1 MFALSQTLHG
11 MDCLPYPVGKIV
23 YLHKATCLRY
33 RERGKER
40 GEGRE
45 RERAYCCLS
54 DQNLTVFVS

>member
-11 MDCLPYPVGKIV
+11 MDCLPYPVGKID
-23 YLHKATCLRY
+23 YLYEATCLRY

-45 RERAYCCLS
+45 RERE
-54 DQNLTVFVS
+54 LTAVSPIKT